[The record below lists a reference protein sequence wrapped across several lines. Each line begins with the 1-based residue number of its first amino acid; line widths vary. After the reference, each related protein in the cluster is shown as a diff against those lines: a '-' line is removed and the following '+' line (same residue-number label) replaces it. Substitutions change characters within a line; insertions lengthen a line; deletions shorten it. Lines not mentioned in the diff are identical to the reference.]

1 MRVFKNTWFVR
12 FAKREKLNDDVLR
25 KAIEEAERGVISA
38 DLGGHIIKQRI
49 ARTGQGKS
57 GGYRTIIIFQQGKRA
72 FFVYGFAK
80 SDRENID
87 KAELEAFRQA
97 AVHLLALDEEQ
108 LDTLLENGAL
118 TEVTP

>member
-1 MRVFKNTWFVR
+1 MRIFKNTWFTR
-12 FAKREKLNDDVLR
+12 FAKREKISDDALC
-25 KAIEEAERGVISA
+25 KAIAEAERGVVAA
-38 DLGGHIIKQRI
+38 DLGGHIIKQRV
-49 ARTGQGKS
+49 ARPGQGKS
-57 GGYRTIIIFQQGKRA
+57 GGYRTIVIFQQGDKS

-80 SDRENID
+80 SDRANID

-108 LDTLLENGAL
+108 LDKLLENGAL

>member
-1 MRVFKNTWFVR
+1 MRIFKNTWFTR
-12 FAKREKLNDDVLR
+12 FAKREKISDDALC
-25 KAIEEAERGVISA
+25 KAVSEAEKGIVAA
-38 DLGGHIIKQRI
+38 DLGGQVIKQRV
-49 ARTGQGKS
+49 ARPGQGKS
-57 GGYRTIIIFQQGKRA
+57 GGYRTIVIFQQGDKS

-80 SDRENID
+80 SDRANID

-108 LDTLLENGAL
+108 LETLLKNGAL

>member
-1 MRVFKNTWFVR
+1 MRIFKNTWFTR
-12 FAKREKLNDDVLR
+12 FAKREKISDDALC
-25 KAIEEAERGVISA
+25 KAIVEAERGVVAA
-38 DLGGHIIKQRI
+38 DLGGHVIKQRV
-49 ARTGQGKS
+49 ARPGQGKS
-57 GGYRTIIIFQQGKRA
+57 GGYRTIVIFQQGDKS

-80 SDRENID
+80 SDRANID

-108 LDTLLENGAL
+108 LDKLLENGAL

>member
-1 MRVFKNTWFVR
+1 MRIFKNTWFTR
-12 FAKREKLNDDVLR
+12 FAKREKISDDALC
-25 KAIEEAERGVISA
+25 KAIAEAERGVVAA
-38 DLGGHIIKQRI
+38 DLGGHVIKQRV
-49 ARTGQGKS
+49 ARPGQGKS
-57 GGYRTIIIFQQGKRA
+57 GGYRTIVIFQQNDKS

-80 SDRENID
+80 SDRANID

-108 LDTLLENGAL
+108 LDKLLKNDAL

>member
-1 MRVFKNTWFVR
+1 MRIFKNTWFTR
-12 FAKREKLNDDVLR
+12 FAKREKISDDALC
-25 KAIEEAERGVISA
+25 KAITEAERGVVAA
-38 DLGGHIIKQRI
+38 DLGGHVIKQRV
-49 ARTGQGKS
+49 ARPGQGKS
-57 GGYRTIIIFQQGKRA
+57 GGYRTIVIFQQGDKS

-80 SDRENID
+80 SDRANID

-108 LDTLLENGAL
+108 LDKLLENGAL

>member
-1 MRVFKNTWFVR
+1 MRIFKNTWFTR
-12 FAKREKLNDDVLR
+12 FAKREKISDDALC
-25 KAIEEAERGVISA
+25 KAIAEAERGVVAA
-38 DLGGHIIKQRI
+38 DLGGHIIKQRV
-49 ARTGQGKS
+49 ARPGKGKS
-57 GGYRTIIIFQQGKRA
+57 GGYRTIVIFQQNDKS

-80 SDRENID
+80 SDRANID

-108 LDTLLENGAL
+108 LDKLLKNDAL

>member
-1 MRVFKNTWFVR
+1 MRIFKNTWFTR
-12 FAKREKLNDDVLR
+12 FAKREKISDDALC
-25 KAIEEAERGVISA
+25 KAVSEAEKGIVAA
-38 DLGGHIIKQRI
+38 DLGGQVIKQRV
-49 ARTGQGKS
+49 ARPGQGKS
-57 GGYRTIIIFQQGKRA
+57 GGYRTIVIFQQNDKS

-80 SDRENID
+80 SDRANID

-108 LDTLLENGAL
+108 LDKLLKNDAL

>member
-1 MRVFKNTWFVR
+1 MRIFKNTWFTR
-12 FAKREKLNDDVLR
+12 FAKREKISDDALC
-25 KAIEEAERGVISA
+25 KAIAEAERGVVAA
-38 DLGGHIIKQRI
+38 DLGGHVIKQRV
-49 ARTGQGKS
+49 ARPGQGKS
-57 GGYRTIIIFQQGKRA
+57 GGYRTIVIFQQNDKS

-80 SDRENID
+80 SDRANID

-108 LDTLLENGAL
+108 LDKLLENGAL